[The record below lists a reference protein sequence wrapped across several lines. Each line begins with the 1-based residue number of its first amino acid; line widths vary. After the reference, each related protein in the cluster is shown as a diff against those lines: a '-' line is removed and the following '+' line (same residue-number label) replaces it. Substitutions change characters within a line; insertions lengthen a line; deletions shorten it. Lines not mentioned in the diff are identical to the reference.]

1 VHIVSSSPSG
11 DTHISFRLAVWFHF
25 EEVGAL
31 VQILACELI
40 RRSLAED
47 KVLRVV
53 AMCCMCNV
61 HTFTRR
67 VVRFTGSYIHTCN
80 SRYGPVLKR
89 DQGGPNPPKPTIIFL
104 ALSLVLQC
112 FFDSLAGRLNPVHT
126 GDKVDSRQN
135 GDKLATKSTF
145 DFVSDLSP
153 VCRKSNVAG
162 LFDFVDRV
170 AVNIVAKVENMLN
183 SVDFVESG

>member
-1 VHIVSSSPSG
+1 MHIVSSSPSG
-11 DTHISFRLAVWFHF
+11 DIHISFRLAVWFHF

-80 SRYGPVLKR
+80 SRSRSETRSGRPEPSETYDHFPRSELGTPVFFRQSSRSLKPGTHWR
-89 DQGGPNPPKPTIIFL
+89 QSRQSTKRRQI
-104 ALSLVLQC
+104 
-112 FFDSLAGRLNPVHT
+112 
-126 GDKVDSRQN
+126 GDKVDFR
-135 GDKLATKSTF
+135 LCLRF
-145 DFVSDLSP
+145 
-153 VCRKSNVAG
+153 VAG
-162 LFDFVDRV
+162 LS
-170 AVNIVAKVENMLN
+170 KV
-183 SVDFVESG
+183 